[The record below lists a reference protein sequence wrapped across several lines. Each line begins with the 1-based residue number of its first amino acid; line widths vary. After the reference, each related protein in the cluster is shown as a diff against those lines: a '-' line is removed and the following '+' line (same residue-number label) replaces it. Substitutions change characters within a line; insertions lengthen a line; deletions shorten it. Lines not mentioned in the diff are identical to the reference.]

1 MKRVY
6 LDQMKWIDL
15 ARADTLL
22 VARRGVDN
30 GLVSFPLS
38 SIHYIE
44 TAKRRDERSRR
55 ALART
60 MATLSRFHTIA
71 SPRALVPPE
80 IDLALHRRFGRPT
93 NPRAPEA
100 FGVGVAHALNIEAD
114 PCALPEG
121 LPIDPQLAR
130 NLEAQMASLYE
141 WYALAGL
148 PPGLEVDQGF
158 YDRWQTDVATDLAAQ
173 QEALRVVRTRDGWHV
188 GERSRRVATAAA
200 FLGWQDEMS
209 EALARAELG
218 WDDVFS
224 LDYGGMTALLETMPT
239 IHVASELQRQ
249 REAAA
254 NSPWSSHDVAD
265 VFFLMGAV
273 VYCDIVVTERQW
285 VDLIRRS
292 GLDDLHGTV
301 MLSDLGELPQYIA

>member
-15 ARADTLL
+15 ARADKGVEAAARFADTLL

-114 PCALPEG
+114 PCALPEATSRPKWRRCMSG
-121 LPIDPQLAR
+121 MRSPACRLAWKSTR
-130 NLEAQMASLYE
+130 ASMTGGRQM
-141 WYALAGL
+141 
-148 PPGLEVDQGF
+148 
-158 YDRWQTDVATDLAAQ
+158 
-173 QEALRVVRTRDGWHV
+173 
-188 GERSRRVATAAA
+188 SRLT
-200 FLGWQDEMS
+200 
-209 EALARAELG
+209 
-218 WDDVFS
+218 
-224 LDYGGMTALLETMPT
+224 
-239 IHVASELQRQ
+239 
-249 REAAA
+249 
-254 NSPWSSHDVAD
+254 
-265 VFFLMGAV
+265 
-273 VYCDIVVTERQW
+273 
-285 VDLIRRS
+285 
-292 GLDDLHGTV
+292 
-301 MLSDLGELPQYIA
+301 